1 MTLNN
6 EKLTIL
12 NLRFNLKRHIYLKR
26 KMNAE
31 AALLRKKMRRIVF
44 SCSLREKMQL
54 LKRL

>member
-31 AALLRKKMRRIVF
+31 AALLRKKMAF
-44 SCSLREKMQL
+44 TGE
-54 LKRL
+54 RLEMGT